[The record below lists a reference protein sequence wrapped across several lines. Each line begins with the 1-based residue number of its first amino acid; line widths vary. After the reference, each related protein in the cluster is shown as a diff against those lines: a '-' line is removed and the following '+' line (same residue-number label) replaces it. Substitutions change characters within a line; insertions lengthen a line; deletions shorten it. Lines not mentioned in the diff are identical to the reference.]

1 MASQSHATTEVY
13 HAAKAMRRYGIQM
26 TMLDAGGGQSP
37 SLDGVVQKLSQGGR
51 AECVFFNSNV
61 AIIATTDE
69 HTYGA
74 TADVYD
80 VSEREFEADMRELA
94 LARMTHGEYVKHFI
108 RSDAKPLVLDIRWLW
123 GVEPTD
129 ILRLTTLSTAWDS
142 QSSSTARLFFCGL
155 RHEPQPH
162 FPGIHRATHSRYERT
177 PRHP

>member
-1 MASQSHATTEVY
+1 MASQSHATTEVN
-13 HAAKAMRRYGIQM
+13 HAAKAMQRYGIQM

-69 HTYGA
+69 HTYSA

-80 VSEREFEADMRELA
+80 ESAREFEADMRELA

-123 GVEPTD
+123 GVEP
-129 ILRLTTLSTAWDS
+129 
-142 QSSSTARLFFCGL
+142 
-155 RHEPQPH
+155 
-162 FPGIHRATHSRYERT
+162 
-177 PRHP
+177 